1 MDSKHYDEESIT
13 DLSLNSVSQHQ
24 HEPNELGSM
33 VTEFDKLQ
41 KLNRQ
46 LTDDATTIEK
56 RFYTIC
62 QKFQAEKTEWKNEQI
77 RMNNIEREN
86 VHLRKEVNR
95 LTKQYQ
101 RVKCNHEK
109 LLASNKQLESRVEEQ
124 ETIIEHMRDI
134 VFNDTSEVAGHR
146 RAALHDLTQR
156 STMNQSS
163 MMQSEQVTE
172 ELKHPVLSDAES
184 SDLNQAY
191 GEYFISSRG
200 AARDNYPPIPS
211 GKSPQL
217 KSPIPSG
224 KSPLSKSPMKL
235 AKMAKKSK
243 FENESFIVTD
253 NVYNTPTKQQKGHKF
268 KMVTASELIP
278 TELVLYISALQDKLD
293 HPDLYIKTPDTDELG
308 TIESIKKRLRN
319 GNFNES
325 EEVMLR
331 ELGDES
337 TTVLCQLVKDYFID
351 SGSAL
356 LVGGDEQFENMLQS
370 VRCCNDPYLMTLIKS
385 LPLAKQTQLAFLIS
399 HLQSAVE
406 AGRSTGELACCFASV
421 IVESGSTRNQ
431 NDPKELIQKM
441 IELLPSF
448 YRAIV
453 TGEKSDEAAQTSSVG
468 SMLGPGMDLT
478 KTSEWKNLI
487 KEKQKKL
494 LQKLDS
500 GKLFKMPTL

>member
-1 MDSKHYDEESIT
+1 MGREIWGKMDSKHYDEESIT

-62 QKFQAEKTEWKNEQI
+62 QKFQGEKTEWKNEQI
-77 RMNNIEREN
+77 RMNNIEHEN

-109 LLASNKQLESRVEEQ
+109 LLASNKQLEARVEEQ

-134 VFNDTSEVAGHR
+134 VSNDTSEVAGHR

-163 MMQSEQVTE
+163 MVMQSEQVTE
-172 ELKHPVLSDAES
+172 ELKQPVLSDAES

-200 AARDNYPPIPS
+200 HPPIPS

-217 KSPIPSG
+217 KSPIQSG
-224 KSPLSKSPMKL
+224 KSPLSKSPMKV

-253 NVYNTPTKQQKGHKF
+253 NVYNTPTKQQKGLKF
-268 KMVTASELIP
+268 KMVKASELIP

-308 TIESIKKRLRN
+308 TI
-319 GNFNES
+319 
-325 EEVMLR
+325 
-331 ELGDES
+331 
-337 TTVLCQLVKDYFID
+337 D
-351 SGSAL
+351 SVTAIL
-356 LVGGDEQFENMLQS
+356 IGGDEQFENMLQS

-399 HLQSAVE
+399 HLRSAVE